1 MKLEEARKRIEILL
15 TDDCDCTE
23 CLKNKEAY
31 KTILNYIDNSIPKEV
46 IKEKKTKIKQ
56 EHQDII
62 CNNTLAML
70 DRMINSKLTQG
81 KLEIL
86 DELLDTNERR

>member
-1 MKLEEARKRIEILL
+1 MNNE
-15 TDDCDCTE
+15 
-23 CLKNKEAY
+23 LKESIQRALQTKQRGICIISAETLQN
-31 KTILNYIDNSIPKEV
+31 ILNYIDNSIPKEV